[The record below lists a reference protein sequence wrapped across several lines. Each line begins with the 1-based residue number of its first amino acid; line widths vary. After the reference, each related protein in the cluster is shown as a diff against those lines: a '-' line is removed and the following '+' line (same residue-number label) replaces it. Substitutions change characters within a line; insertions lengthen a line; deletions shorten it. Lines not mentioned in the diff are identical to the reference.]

1 MTLLLMGVLLLCSAL
16 ISASET
22 AVFSLQPADRRRLQ
36 QRGGPPASVLE
47 RPTSLLVAM
56 LITNLAVNVAYF
68 TVGAR
73 RSMELVASGHE
84 FASVLVAAG
93 SVLALV
99 LIGEILPKSLALA
112 APMRLV
118 LLVSP
123 MLVALRVALTPLVI
137 LGEGVTRLVEAPL
150 LRGRSAPGPV
160 HVDDFKS
167 AVARRSASGTYHAV
181 EMALLHDVIDFG
193 VRRARN
199 LMTPRVDVVFLDIRQ
214 TRAQWIAQMAA
225 RPHTDYPVCD
235 GEPDE
240 LLGTVSTVQLLSRPE
255 TSRRDLLEPALL
267 APESIGAERLV
278 MRMQQ
283 ENRRLAILLDE
294 YGGTEGVVG
303 MASLSKAVLGEIET
317 VSAAGRDVIVRR
329 GRDSLLVRG
338 SCPVHVLREETGVEI
353 ETRRADTVAGAV
365 VEALGH
371 VPRPGDEVLLDSWR
385 LRVATV
391 RGRRV
396 TAVLIRPRSQ
406 EDAGS

>member
-1 MTLLLMGVLLLCSAL
+1 MTLLVLFLLLLCSGL

-22 AVFSLQPADRRRLQ
+22 AVFSLQPADRRRLLA
-36 QRGGPPASVLE
+36 RGGPSAALLRS
-47 RPTSLLVAM
+47 PTSLLVAL
-56 LITNLAVNVAYF
+56 LIANLAINVAYF

-73 RSMELVASGHE
+73 MSIELARTGNQVASG
-84 FASVLVAAG
+84 ALAAG

-99 LIGEILPKSLALA
+99 LMGEILPKSLALA

-118 LLVSP
+118 LVVSP
-123 MLVALRVALTPLVI
+123 MLVGLRLVLTPLVA

-150 LRGRSAPGPV
+150 LQGRPAPRSM

-199 LMTPRVDVVFLDIRQ
+199 LMTPRVDVVFLDIQDSREE
-214 TRAQWIAQMAA
+214 WIEQMAA

-235 GEPDE
+235 GEPDR
-240 LLGTVSTVQLLSRPE
+240 LLGTVSTVRVLSRPD
-255 TSRRDLLEPALL
+255 TARRELIEPALL
-267 APESIGAERLV
+267 APETIGAERLV
-278 MRMQQ
+278 ERMRLG
-283 ENRRLAILLDE
+283 ESRLAILLDE
-294 YGGTEGVVG
+294 YGGVEGVVG
-303 MASLSKAVLGEIET
+303 LSSLSQAVLGEIQT
-317 VSAAGRDVIVRR
+317 VTDATRSAIVRR

-338 SCPVHVLREETGVEI
+338 NCPVHILLEETGVDI
-353 ETRRADTVAGAV
+353 QTRRADTVAGAV

-371 VPRPGDEVLLDSWR
+371 VPRAGDEVLLENWR

-396 TAVLIRPRSQ
+396 AQVLIRPRGT
-406 EDAGS
+406 EAAE